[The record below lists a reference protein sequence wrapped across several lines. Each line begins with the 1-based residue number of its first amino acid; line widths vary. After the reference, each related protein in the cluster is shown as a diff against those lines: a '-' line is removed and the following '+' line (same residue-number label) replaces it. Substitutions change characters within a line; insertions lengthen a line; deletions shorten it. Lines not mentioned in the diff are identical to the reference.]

1 MIRLFCRPPYSRS
14 VLLGVLPRSGNGA
27 TNPTQRSHSI
37 LSAPLNQLQTFAS
50 LRPLLVVSLCC
61 LSWPPAEALARRRR
75 HSSKRSSGATAPLQ
89 WCCNRRGPSSH
100 RRPDFHPLFFLILGI
115 LRVRRLWRLVTGGH
129 LGLADVLQLGKACQQ
144 ATKSQLRVSPAILGR
159 GVQNILE
166 NDELVALP
174 GRGRDLVG
182 RFAQVIRYSAA
193 AAEES
198 PLSIL
203 RVLREAAASAFK
215 NAHRKGRFKQ
225 TAR

>member
-75 HSSKRSSGATAPLQ
+75 HSSKRSSGQAAPLQ
-89 WCCNRRGPSSH
+89 WCCNRRGPSH

-115 LRVRRLWRLVTGGH
+115 LRVRRLWRLVTGGQ
-129 LGLADVLQLGKACQQ
+129 LGFADVLQLGKACQH
-144 ATKSQLRVSPAILGR
+144 ATKSQLRVSPAVLGR
-159 GVQNILE
+159 AVQNILE

-174 GRGRDLVG
+174 GRGRGQVG
-182 RFAQVIRYSAA
+182 RFAQVVRCSAA

-203 RVLREAAASAFK
+203 RVLREAAARAL
-215 NAHRKGRFKQ
+215 
-225 TAR
+225 

>member
-37 LSAPLNQLQTFAS
+37 LSAPLNHLQTLAS

-115 LRVRRLWRLVTGGH
+115 LRVRRLWRLVTGGQ
-129 LGLADVLQLGKACQQ
+129 LGLADVLQLGKACQR

-159 GVQNILE
+159 ISSKTTNLPPCRGEGGARWGGLLKWFGARRRRPRRVHYPYCGSSGRLQL
-166 NDELVALP
+166 ALLKLKM
-174 GRGRDLVG
+174 R
-182 RFAQVIRYSAA
+182 
-193 AAEES
+193 
-198 PLSIL
+198 
-203 RVLREAAASAFK
+203 
-215 NAHRKGRFKQ
+215 
-225 TAR
+225 T